1 MMHPNDPIIVKN
13 RHTGATEVEQVYG
26 ENWLK
31 RIYGNPLGSIALHA
45 VVKRAFFSQ
54 LYGFAMDQPSS
65 RNRIEPFV
73 QKYGLNIAE
82 FANPDLKSYA
92 NFNEFFYRKLK
103 TSVRP
108 IDNRENIAVLPA
120 DGRHLGFQNVA
131 TTPGVF
137 AKGQRLDISTLVG
150 DRELGQRYAQGSLVC
165 SRLCPVDYHR
175 FHFPVSGIPQ
185 APVPISGSLYSVNP
199 LALRRNVSYLWQ
211 NKRQRV
217 SIDTPSFGLV
227 TLVSIGATN
236 VGSIVETYQPGVAV
250 AKGDE
255 KGYFRFGGSFI
266 ATLFEPGRIKIAED
280 LLEAGETGQEL
291 YAHMGSPLGQST

>member
-65 RNRIEPFV
+65 RKRIEPFV

-103 TSVRP
+103 PSARP

-131 TTPGVF
+131 TTQGVF

-185 APVPISGSLYSVNP
+185 APVPLSGSLYSVNP
-199 LALRRNVSYLWQ
+199 LALRRNVSYLWR

>member
-1 MMHPNDPIIVKN
+1 MHPNDPIIVKN

-65 RNRIEPFV
+65 RKRIEPFV

-82 FANPDLKSYA
+82 FANPDLKSYT

-103 TSVRP
+103 PSARP

-131 TTPGVF
+131 TTQGVF

-150 DRELGQRYAQGSLVC
+150 DCELGQRYAQGSLVC

-185 APVPISGSLYSVNP
+185 APVPLSGSLYSVNP
-199 LALRRNVSYLWQ
+199 LALRRNVSYLWR

-217 SIDTPSFGLV
+217 SINTPSFGLV

-250 AKGDE
+250 TKGDE